1 MHLALSASPVSR
13 MLKLGRALSD
23 WTFSSMFERRNSGPS
38 AVNDRSAAGDD
49 DECRRSMRTVLE
61 SHIIP
66 RLVKAHRSGEARA
79 ANDTASRLLGEE
91 VIAFSQFCAGG
102 KREEA
107 IALIERLR
115 SEGLE
120 QEDIFVELITPAA
133 RYLGE
138 QWEEDQLGFAEV
150 TIGLVLMHEVIHG
163 MGYEY
168 HDGPQH
174 GSGVKRVMLAS
185 APGSQHVLGLSIV
198 SEFFRKAGWQ
208 VVLEV
213 SPSRTELCHA
223 VQNEWFDLV
232 GLSVALDSQL
242 DALSALV
249 DSLKS
254 ASRNPSTP
262 VLLGGPVFT
271 IGSHR
276 AEAFGAEAICVDAR
290 ECVPLAV
297 SVMAP

>member
-1 MHLALSASPVSR
+1 MHLAFSASPVSR

-23 WTFSSMFERRNSGPS
+23 WTLSSMFDRHNSRPS

-66 RLVKAHRSGEARA
+66 RLVKAHRGDEARA
-79 ANDTASRLLGEE
+79 ANDTACRLLGDE
-91 VIAFSQFCAGG
+91 VIAFAQFCAVG
-102 KREEA
+102 KREQA

-168 HDGPQH
+168 HDGPQQ

-185 APGSQHVLGLSIV
+185 APGSQHVLGLAIV

-249 DSLKS
+249 GSLKS
-254 ASRNPSTP
+254 ASRNPCTP

-290 ECVPLAV
+290 ECVPLAA
-297 SVMAP
+297 SMMAP

>member
-1 MHLALSASPVSR
+1 MHLAFSASPVGR
-13 MLKLGRALSD
+13 MLKLGRALSG
-23 WTFSSMFERRNSGPS
+23 WTLSSMFDRRDSRPS
-38 AVNDRSAAGDD
+38 PVSDRSTASDD

-66 RLVKAHRSGEARA
+66 RLVQAHRSGEARA
-79 ANDTASRLLGEE
+79 ANDSASRLLGDE
-91 VIAFSQFCAGG
+91 VTAFAQFCADG
-102 KREEA
+102 KRQQAVE
-107 IALIERLR
+107 LIERLGT
-115 SEGLE
+115 EGLE
-120 QEDIFVELITPAA
+120 QEDIFIELITPAA

-138 QWEEDQLGFAEV
+138 QWEDDRLGFAEV

-168 HDGPQH
+168 HDGPQQ
-174 GSGVKRVMLAS
+174 GGGVKRVMLAS

-242 DALSALV
+242 DTLGALV
-249 DSLKS
+249 DSLKA
-254 ASRNPSTP
+254 ASRNPCTP
-262 VLLGGPVFT
+262 VLLGGPVFSL
-271 IGSHR
+271 GAHR
-276 AEAFGAEAICVDAR
+276 AEGFGAQAICVDAR
-290 ECVPLAV
+290 ECVPLAL
-297 SVMAP
+297 SMLAP